1 MIGYGMRWPPVSSF
15 VDFLHLP
22 AGVDAQQLAG
32 NELVEWTAA
41 LAAWHPDLAIGEEAA
56 LLQPQTY
63 VDEAALRDVDGDEAR
78 DMYTLIL
85 RAGSGA
91 DRPIIGGIVVEYD
104 QEEATMAGRMSVL
117 SPAWRGRGLGRVL
130 LRGQE
135 ALGRA
140 LGAHSEWG
148 LVELDNT
155 PQQHLLESEGFWL
168 CGIVPESEQRRGPAG
183 QARHVPEALYIKPF
197 VPPSD
202 LHWPQRAHMEA
213 DVAAMFDLLQPLAPP
228 RATEDRGTLTA
239 SESVGRAVPDAPRD
253 VPVPSLPVL
262 SPALRALVA
271 GCPAGMWPDLD
282 ALLRH
287 PDCDLR
293 FPHDVCLR
301 LQTVEDIAALTGPDG
316 LLARW
321 HPGLV
326 DGTGRMFVTAEHHR
340 DCVALACGDGRRALA
355 IADRPYSHLLLCRGA
370 QILAFLACSVDASG
384 VNLFCDLAVV
394 DPAQQGQGMMVRMTR
409 AVLWIAAALG
419 VETVLGWATLTHV
432 GAQRVARR
440 AGLSLW
446 GIVPASEIII
456 GADGRARHA
465 FEALYGASLVPPSQ
479 AHWPAPERLPPR
491 LRSLAQLVRRG
502 QEGVAGK

>member
-1 MIGYGMRWPPVSSF
+1 MRWPPVSSF

-22 AGVDAQQLAG
+22 EGVDAQQLAVHD
-32 NELVEWTAA
+32 LAEWTAA

-63 VDEAALRDVDGDEAR
+63 VDEAALRDVDGDGDEVR

-91 DRPIIGGIVVEYD
+91 DRPIIGGIVLEYD
-104 QEEATMAGRMSVL
+104 PQEATMAGRMSVL
-117 SPAWRGRGLGRVL
+117 SPAWRGQGLGRVL

-183 QARHVPEALYIKPF
+183 QARYVPEALYIKPL
-197 VPPSD
+197 VSPSD
-202 LHWPQRAHMEA
+202 LHWPERAHMEA

-228 RATEDRGTLTA
+228 RTAGDRGTLTA
-239 SESVGRAVPDAPRD
+239 SEAVGRAAPDAPRAGA
-253 VPVPSLPVL
+253 VPSFPVL
-262 SPALRALVA
+262 SPALRALFA
-271 GCPAGMWPDLD
+271 GRPAGMWPDLD
-282 ALLRH
+282 ALLGH
-287 PDCDLR
+287 PDCDLGL
-293 FPHDVCLR
+293 PHDVCLR
-301 LQTVEDIAALTGPDG
+301 LQTAEDIAALTGPAG

-321 HPGLV
+321 HPGLI

-340 DCVALACGDGRRALA
+340 DCVALACGDGERALA

-384 VNLFCDLAVV
+384 VNLFCDLALV
-394 DPAQQGQGMMVRMTR
+394 DPALRGHGMMVRMAR
-409 AVLWIAAALG
+409 ALLWVAAVLG

-446 GIVPASEIII
+446 GIVPVSEVIVA
-456 GADGRARHA
+456 ADGRARHA
-465 FEALYGASLVPPSQ
+465 FEALYGVSLVPPLQ
-479 AHWPAPERLPPR
+479 AHWPAPDHLPPPV
-491 LRSLAQLVRRG
+491 RSLAQLVRRG
-502 QEGVAGK
+502 QEDAAGK